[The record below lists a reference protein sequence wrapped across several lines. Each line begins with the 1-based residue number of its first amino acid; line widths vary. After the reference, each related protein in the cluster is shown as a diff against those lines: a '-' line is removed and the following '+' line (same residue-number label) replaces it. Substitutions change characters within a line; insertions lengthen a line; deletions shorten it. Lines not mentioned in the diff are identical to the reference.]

1 MTRAGHSV
9 IIFITPKR
17 KAIVWRPI
25 LKCQKRPDM
34 ATAVS
39 RLRTIRANGARF
51 NPQSEAIRK
60 GSGALHWQA
69 LLGPSMDIA
78 PM

>member
-1 MTRAGHSV
+1 
-9 IIFITPKR
+9 
-17 KAIVWRPI
+17 
-25 LKCQKRPDM
+25 M

-69 LLGPSMDIA
+69 LFGPSMDIA
-78 PM
+78 HDIIVRYMAF

>member
-1 MTRAGHSV
+1 
-9 IIFITPKR
+9 
-17 KAIVWRPI
+17 
-25 LKCQKRPDM
+25 M

-69 LLGPSMDIA
+69 LFGPSFGCLLGKQTLKGVIPQVRPTPHDTETMCGS
-78 PM
+78 